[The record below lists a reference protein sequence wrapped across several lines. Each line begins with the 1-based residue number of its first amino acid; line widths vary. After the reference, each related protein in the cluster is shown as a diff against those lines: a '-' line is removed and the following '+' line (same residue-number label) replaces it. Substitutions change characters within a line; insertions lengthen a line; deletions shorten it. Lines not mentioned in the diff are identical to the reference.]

1 MAERSLYLRKEQKLK
16 NKYTSTPSTFSF
28 HTLEKAGAKKLNIT
42 TFRKGDNTMKK
53 ICIMMVTVILM
64 CVALTGC
71 NSFKQ
76 DDTHATVSLTTS
88 TGQSFI
94 GQSFNGAGMT
104 WSGQKAALHY
114 KSELTLLNGET
125 ATLTFKCDA
134 CGNEQTYEVTE
145 AFSEMLHCDCPEEID
160 ENGNAREYFAI
171 CISFKDEE

>member
-1 MAERSLYLRKEQKLK
+1 MK

-53 ICIMMVTVILM
+53 ICTMMVTVILI
-64 CVALTGC
+64 CVTLTGC
-71 NSFKQ
+71 NSFRQ

-134 CGNEQTYEVTE
+134 CGNEQTYDVTE
-145 AFSEMLHCDCPEEID
+145 AFSETLHCDCPEEID
-160 ENGNAREYFAI
+160 EKGNAREYFAI

>member
-1 MAERSLYLRKEQKLK
+1 
-16 NKYTSTPSTFSF
+16 
-28 HTLEKAGAKKLNIT
+28 
-42 TFRKGDNTMKK
+42 MKK

-76 DDTHATVSLTTS
+76 DDTHAIVSLTTS